1 MVCVC
6 VTTRPTGKQRKR
18 NGKREAAIDGERG
31 DDVIA

>member
-1 MVCVC
+1 MYGVC

-18 NGKREAAIDGERG
+18 NGTREEAIDGERG